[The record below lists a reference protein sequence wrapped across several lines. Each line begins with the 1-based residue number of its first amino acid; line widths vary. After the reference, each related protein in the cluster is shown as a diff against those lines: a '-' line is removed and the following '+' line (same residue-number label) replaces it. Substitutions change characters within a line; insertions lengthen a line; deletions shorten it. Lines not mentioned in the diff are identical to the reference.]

1 MNEIVLYGSVGESFW
16 GEEHFTARQVRDQI
30 KGMSGDLTVR
40 INSGGGIATDGQA
53 IYTALRDHPGE
64 VTIIV
69 DGVAASAASL
79 IAMAGDRIVMRR
91 GSWMLVH
98 DPAVLIGH
106 GRGTADDHRELAGF
120 LDKVGDAYAEVYAY
134 KTGKDKDEA
143 RAIMRAETV
152 FVGAEAV
159 EAGFATE
166 YEEDKDAAASADFDY
181 RLYAH
186 APQMLRDASERLGTL
201 SSQKALAAI
210 IAGSPRTQ
218 TEANMAHS
226 KTAASEAPIADAPTL
241 NAEVQPEASKGQT
254 KPVMSAAN
262 VNRLY
267 AVAERAAVPNSV
279 VAKIVDEV
287 SDFDAALDRLTA
299 AWAKMGDADI
309 AMPGA
314 PTARILRDERD
325 TMRAGMAEAITAQI
339 DRRAPADDRARAFM
353 GASLVE
359 MAAQASGYTGALRT
373 VADREHVLRMATHST
388 SDFPAIFENALNKS
402 LENRYRA
409 ATPVYR
415 SLADRRS
422 FNDFRPHSF
431 VTAGDAPG
439 LDEIGEGG
447 EIKYGTFSDNKEV
460 VAPKAY
466 AKALKISRTMLIND
480 DMDALSQVLASRG
493 QAAAQHEDKVFFDML
508 LSGSNADGPT
518 LLETNRQVFNTTDG
532 TKAGTAAAITV
543 ASVSLGRAAIMK
555 QKSKD
560 GTLLDITPS
569 ILLVGPDKL
578 TEAEQLVASITAN
591 VAGSVNPFSGR
602 LAVVSTAR
610 ITGNSWYL
618 FAAPSAAPV
627 FVYGFLSGFEAP
639 RMRMDEPFGQQGMAF
654 SIEHDF
660 GCGAIGFRGGYKNAG
675 A

>member
-30 KGMSGDLTVR
+30 KGKTGDLTVR
-40 INSGGGIATDGQA
+40 LNSGGGIATDGQA

-98 DPAVLIGH
+98 DPAVLFGN

-134 KTGKDKDEA
+134 KTGKDRDEA

-152 FVGAEAV
+152 YVGAEAV
-159 EAGFATE
+159 TAGFATE
-166 YEEDKDAAASADFDY
+166 YEEDTDAAASADFDY

-186 APQMLRDASERLGTL
+186 APQPLRDASERLGAT

-210 IAGSPRTQ
+210 IAGTPRTQ
-218 TEANMAHS
+218 TEAEMADP
-226 KTAASEAPIADAPTL
+226 KTAASEAPIAEAPIL
-241 NAEVQPEASKGQT
+241 KAETQPEAPKAQT

-267 AVAERAAVPNSV
+267 AVAEKAAVPNSV

-287 SDFDAALDRLTA
+287 SDFDTALDRLTA

-325 TMRAGMAEAITAQI
+325 TMRAGMAEAITAQL
-339 DRRAPADDRARAFM
+339 DRRAPGDDRARAFM

-359 MAAQASGYTGALRT
+359 MAAQATGYTGPTRT
-373 VADREHVLRMATHST
+373 VADREQVLRMATHST
-388 SDFPAIFENALNKS
+388 SDFPAIFENALNKT
-402 LENRYRA
+402 LESRYRA

-431 VTAGDAPG
+431 VRAGDFPG
-439 LDEIGEGG
+439 MDEIGEGG
-447 EIKYGTFSDNKEV
+447 EIQYGTLSDNKEAV
-460 VAPKAY
+460 SVKPYGKAIR
-466 AKALKISRTMLIND
+466 ISRQMLVND
-480 DMDALSQVLASRG
+480 DLDALAQVLADRG
-493 QAAAQHEDKVFFDML
+493 RAVAHHEDKVFFDMML
-508 LSGSNADGPT
+508 GGASSNGPT
-518 LLETNRQVFNTTDG
+518 LLETTRQVFNATDL
-532 TKAGTAAAITV
+532 TLAGTPAAITV
-543 ASVSLGRAAIMK
+543 STVSLGRAAIMK
-555 QKSKD
+555 QQSKD
-560 GTLLDITPS
+560 GTLLDIAPS

-591 VAGSVNPFSGR
+591 ASGSVNPFSGR
-602 LAVVSTAR
+602 LTVVSTAR
-610 ITGNSWYL
+610 ISGNAWYL
-618 FAAPSAAPV
+618 FADPAASPV

-654 SIEHDF
+654 SVEHDF
-660 GCGAIGFRGGYKNAG
+660 GCGAIGFRGGYRNAG